1 MTAPD
6 TSAAGPDPVGN
17 PSAEP
22 DAGPSVG
29 VRIAR
34 GLALLAVLGLLFWA
48 GRRVPVQPA
57 LDWVA
62 SLGLWGPVALV
73 GVYLVACV
81 ALVPGSLL
89 TLGAGALF
97 GVGVGSVTVSVGAT
111 VGACAAFLVGRRL
124 ARDWV
129 ARRFVAGNARFAA
142 VDRAVERE
150 GFKIVLLT
158 RLSPL
163 FPFNMLNYA
172 YGLTGVPFRDY
183 ALASWIGMLPGTV
196 MYVSLG
202 HLAGEVVTSV
212 GGERERGAGET
223 ALLVLGAV
231 ATVVVTLLVTRLA
244 RRELDRQTDGDAV
257 PAGASTTSPADE
269 G

>member
-1 MTAPD
+1 M
-6 TSAAGPDPVGN
+6 
-17 PSAEP
+17 
-22 DAGPSVG
+22 
-29 VRIAR
+29 
-34 GLALLAVLGLLFWA
+34 
-48 GRRVPVQPA
+48 
-57 LDWVA
+57 
-62 SLGLWGPVALV
+62 
-73 GVYLVACV
+73 
-81 ALVPGSLL
+81 
-89 TLGAGALF
+89 
-97 GVGVGSVTVSVGAT
+97 
-111 VGACAAFLVGRRL
+111 
-124 ARDWV
+124 
-129 ARRFVAGNARFAA
+129 
-142 VDRAVERE
+142 ERE

-202 HLAGEVVTSV
+202 HLAGEVVTAV